1 MNRIANRP
9 KVSAFPKCYIEPIVS
24 GEMDLFD
31 WIEMSSQ
38 LGAEGLEMYDRFFR
52 SDDAAYR
59 KRVREAIE
67 QTGQVCSMLCVS
79 PDFTHPDPGYRAGQI
94 ERQKRAIDLA
104 VALGASCCRV
114 LSGQRRPDVSRA
126 DGVRWVVGSI
136 RQLLPY
142 AESKGVVLSMEN
154 HYKDGFWEFPEFA
167 QKADVF
173 LEIVGQ
179 IDSPWFGVQYD
190 PSNAVV
196 AGDDPVELL
205 RQVKHRV
212 KSMHASDRYLD
223 PGTSIEDMKQADG
236 TLGYP
241 KNLHHG
247 VVGRGLNDYDAIFR
261 ILREIGY
268 SGWISIEDG
277 VNGMDEMKESI
288 DFLKAKIARYWGA
301 APAI

>member
-1 MNRIANRP
+1 MNQTANRP
-9 KVSAFPKCYIEPIVS
+9 KVSAFPKCYIDALS
-24 GEMDLFD
+24 TGKMDLFE
-31 WIEMSSQ
+31 WIRMSVD

-52 SDDAAYR
+52 SNDAAYR
-59 KRVREAIE
+59 KRIRDAIE
-67 QTGQVCSMLCVS
+67 QTGQACSMLCVS
-79 PDFTHPDPGYRAGQI
+79 PDFTHPDPAFRAAQI
-94 ERQKRAIDLA
+94 ERQKQAIDLA
-104 VALGASCCRV
+104 AALGASCCRV
-114 LSGQRRPDVSRA
+114 LSGQRRTEVSRT
-126 DGVRWVVGSI
+126 DGVRWVVESI
-136 RQLLPY
+136 RQLLPH
-142 AESKGVVLSMEN
+142 AEARRVVLSMEN

-173 LEIVGQ
+173 LEIIEQ

-205 RQVKHRV
+205 KRVKHRV

-261 ILREIGY
+261 ILRETGY

-288 DFLKAKIARYWGA
+288 DFLKAKIGRYWGE